1 MWSVS
6 ISVYMIMLTHSPM
19 HLVISSVFV
28 SSNCTCWLPSVQ
40 LEHSVICVQY
50 IQKFVS
56 GCAVVVT
63 HYWQLKPGALS
74 SISYN
79 YHTFHFSEF
88 HLVKPKLFLAEA
100 RCARAF

>member
-19 HLVISSVFV
+19 HLVMSSVFV

-50 IQKFVS
+50 IQMFVS

-63 HYWQLKPGALS
+63 LLPAQARGLEFDFLQLP
-74 SISYN
+74 
-79 YHTFHFSEF
+79 HFS
-88 HLVKPKLFLAEA
+88 LL
-100 RCARAF
+100 

>member
-1 MWSVS
+1 MWSVY
-6 ISVYMIMLTHSPM
+6 ISVYMIMLTRSPM
-19 HLVISSVFV
+19 HLVMSSVFV

-63 HYWQLKPGALS
+63 HYWQLKPGTLS

-79 YHTFHFSEF
+79 YHTSHFSEF
-88 HLVKPKLFLAEA
+88 HLVKPKLFPAEA